1 MVLFE
6 LDFLGSTIL
15 SDLGFV
21 KLLLHVVF
29 LLFIALEAWAQ
40 FSLHVFSVLRTV
52 ASDHWANILKLL
64 DISVL
69 VLAEPVVE
77 YTYWNILVIGPWL
90 ERAVLEF
97 FFDAL
102 LPKLLDLESL
112 VA

>member
-6 LDFLGSTIL
+6 LNFLGCTIL

-21 KLLLHVVF
+21 KLLLHVV
-29 LLFIALEAWAQ
+29 LLLLVALEAWAQ
-40 FSLHVFSVLRTV
+40 LPLHVFSVLRTV
-52 ASDHWANILKLL
+52 TSDHWANILKLL

-77 YTYWNILVIGPWL
+77 YTHWNILVIGPWL

-97 FFDAL
+97 FFDAF
-102 LPKLLDLESL
+102 LP
-112 VA
+112 